1 MTETDTTPTLFCHT
15 PDGAKLA
22 YRVLGAKQK
31 GVPLIMLTG
40 MASVKED
47 WDDLAS
53 VCIYDHRGIGAS
65 TLSPP
70 LPPFKTAPSLTPT
83 QLSTDTFHI
92 LHDALQWR
100 TFHVL
105 GMSMGGMVAQQLVL
119 LLRGRDDY
127 ECRSMTVLAS
137 SARPRGGRLMAEYY
151 GCLCGEVE
159 RRESGGGGTTQGKGN
174 GKGEVEKVVRRFLE
188 GNLTPRW
195 CRENNGKVD
204 EMMRSNARARKP
216 AKIIIQQIEAL
227 STGFDLT
234 PQLPLITVPTLVIHG
249 THDEIIPVEHGH
261 AIASGIP
268 RARFLPLQ
276 DVGHITYR
284 MDEGQTLRAVDGFL
298 REIDAKSA
306 VESLAVKL

>member
-1 MTETDTTPTLFCHT
+1 MTETDTTTTLFCHT

-53 VCIYDHRGIGAS
+53 ALALHRPVCIYDHRGIGAS

-70 LPPFKTAPSLTPT
+70 LPPFKTAPSLTLT

-92 LHDALQWR
+92 IHDALQWR

-105 GMSMGGMVAQQLVL
+105 GMSMGV
-119 LLRGRDDY
+119 
-127 ECRSMTVLAS
+127 
-137 SARPRGGRLMAEYY
+137 
-151 GCLCGEVE
+151 
-159 RRESGGGGTTQGKGN
+159 
-174 GKGEVEKVVRRFLE
+174 
-188 GNLTPRW
+188 
-195 CRENNGKVD
+195 
-204 EMMRSNARARKP
+204 
-216 AKIIIQQIEAL
+216 QQIEAL

-268 RARFLPLQ
+268 GARFLPLQ

-284 MDEGQTLRAVDGFL
+284 MDDGQTLRAVDEFL

-306 VESLAVKL
+306 VESIAVKL